1 MKGRKVD
8 KIINILPLQTQKD
21 FRNALKH
28 RIFTQEAFIPKNF
41 DGIKKDSKNDILRNY
56 LSKFQKIYNKRNKF
70 ISDINKDI
78 TEFSKGYS
86 GLTLLNEKKNK
97 KRNKIIFGNLI
108 KKYNEKGFETKNL
121 LVNKNL
127 FKKSVLLTDNDF
139 KNILKVNDN
148 TEINND
154 EKYMNKLDFLLQGNK
169 HFDYYRFQIAL
180 SEDEKR
186 EKGEYY
192 YPDNYD
198 FKKNNLL
205 LKYDILKTKKTI
217 DDTLSPEPIFSD
229 RTNSNLS
236 NYNPT
241 KSNSETQIKFNTTN
255 DTNFTSKKNKV
266 KSKNGKKILLPKQLL
281 NINKI
286 KSADFDADSNI
297 ILDKKKTFKSIIS
310 SNDISSR
317 NKSEIKLTAE
327 MKKKIHE
334 DMMNNLS
341 DLYERIKKTNFEE
354 SENNILEYCFKYD
367 KKIPEKEK

>member
-28 RIFTQEAFIPKNF
+28 RIFTEEAFIPKNF
-41 DGIKKDSKNDILRNY
+41 DGIKKDSKNNILRNY

-121 LVNKNL
+121 MIKKNL
-127 FKKSVLLTDNDF
+127 FKKSVLLTDNDY

-180 SEDEKR
+180 SEDEKKQ
-186 EKGEYY
+186 KGEYY

-217 DDTLSPEPIFSD
+217 DETLSPEPIFSD
-229 RTNSNLS
+229 RTISNLS
-236 NYNPT
+236 IYNPT
-241 KSNSETQIKFNTTN
+241 KSNSETQIKFNTTI
-255 DTNFTSKKNKV
+255 DTNYTNKNNNFND
-266 KSKNGKKILLPKQLL
+266 KNLKKKILLPKQLL
-281 NINKI
+281 NINKV
-286 KSADFDADSNI
+286 KSVDFDANSNF
-297 ILDKKKTFKSIIS
+297 DKQLIFKSIIS

-317 NKSEIKLTAE
+317 NKSEIKMTPD

>member
-1 MKGRKVD
+1 MKGKKVE
-8 KIINILPLQTQKD
+8 KIMNILPLHTQRD

-28 RIFTQEAFIPKNF
+28 RIFTQEVFIPKNF
-41 DGIKKDSKNDILRNY
+41 DGIKESKDDIMRNY
-56 LSKFQKIYNKRNKF
+56 LSKFQKVYKKRNKF
-70 ISDINKDI
+70 ITEIKKDI

-86 GLTLLNEKKNK
+86 GLTLLNERKNK
-97 KRNKIIFGNLI
+97 KRNKIIFGNII
-108 KKYNEKGFETKNL
+108 KQYNEKGFETKNL

-127 FKKSVLLTDNDF
+127 FKKSVLLTDYEYT
-139 KNILKVNDN
+139 NILKVSDN
-148 TEINND
+148 KEINDD
-154 EKYMNKLDFLLQGNK
+154 EKYMNKLDYLLQGNK
-169 HFDYYRFQIAL
+169 NYELYRFQIAL

-236 NYNPT
+236 NYNQT

-341 DLYERIKKTNFEE
+341 NLYEKIKKSNFEE
-354 SENNILEYCFKYD
+354 SENKIIKYLFKYD